1 MQTNWTANQ
10 EAGPQHSAQPLSTAA
25 MCVWNDIDPEIESQ
39 YEAWYQWDHLP
50 DRIGIPGFK
59 SCRRYVRV
67 LGDGRQYLTFS
78 DLESLEVS
86 RSPGY
91 VARLKEVTEWTRRI
105 MPHFR
110 RAIRFAA
117 DVTVDRGFGTGGF
130 LATSLYESLGETGS
144 QAARAAI
151 RSALD
156 SVMKD
161 PCVTRVRIFEMNHAA
176 SDVSN
181 PEAKLRPDP
190 QRTADLAIL
199 VEGSYEAAV
208 WRQLEMLRELPE
220 LASLTDV
227 MPPSAYRLL
236 FSSLS

>member
-1 MQTNWTANQ
+1 MQSKSMTNHDAV
-10 EAGPQHSAQPLSTAA
+10 PQHSPTGLSTAVV
-25 MCVWNDIDPEIESQ
+25 CVWNDIDPEIESD

-50 DRIGIPGFK
+50 DRVGIPGFK

-67 LGDGRQYLTFS
+67 LGEGRQYFTFS

-86 RSPGY
+86 RSSAY
-91 VARLKEVTEWTRRI
+91 VERLKDITEWTRRI

-130 LATSLYESLGETGS
+130 LATALYENFGEEGR
-144 QAARAAI
+144 QAARSAIEAA
-151 RSALD
+151 LED
-156 SVMKD
+156 VKKD
-161 PCVTRVRIFEMNHAA
+161 ACVTRVRVFEMNRAA

-190 QRTADLAIL
+190 QRTADLTI
-199 VEGSYEAAV
+199 VIEGSYETAV
-208 WRQLEMLRELPE
+208 WRQLETLRALPE
-220 LASLTDV
+220 LASLSDV
-227 MPPSAYRLL
+227 MPPTAYRLL
-236 FSSLS
+236 FSSRS